1 QVRAAFPEAEI
12 FMETIIQ
19 GPPASAPITVE
30 ILNEDLETLNADV
43 SELTSELENKGA
55 VVTSNIGDP
64 VRTMNYSID
73 SGALEENDI
82 SVSQVKNELGMISEG
97 IPIQEVIVD
106 DDSRETSLKYSEE
119 YEIDNVDIVSM
130 GGGETET
137 FPLTDFV
144 NLEES
149 EDTKYIQHSN
159 GERAAE
165 LSVYADDE
173 EAVNSIID
181 SYSADTS
188 DGTEITTGGESSEQT
203 DFFIEIGILFSVI
216 LVLVYLVIAVE
227 FNSVVM
233 PLIIVFSIFL

>member
-1 QVRAAFPEAEI
+1 
-12 FMETIIQ
+12 
-19 GPPASAPITVE
+19 
-30 ILNEDLETLNADV
+30 
-43 SELTSELENKGA
+43 
-55 VVTSNIGDP
+55 
-64 VRTMNYSID
+64 
-73 SGALEENDI
+73 
-82 SVSQVKNELGMISEG
+82 
-97 IPIQEVIVD
+97 
-106 DDSRETSLKYSEE
+106 EE

-233 PLIIVFSIFL
+233 PLIIVFSIFLAFSGGIIGLFVTQTPISFLGIMGMVSLFGIVVRNAVVLIDFIEARSKDIAFDIQQAIYDSGRARFKPIALTTITS